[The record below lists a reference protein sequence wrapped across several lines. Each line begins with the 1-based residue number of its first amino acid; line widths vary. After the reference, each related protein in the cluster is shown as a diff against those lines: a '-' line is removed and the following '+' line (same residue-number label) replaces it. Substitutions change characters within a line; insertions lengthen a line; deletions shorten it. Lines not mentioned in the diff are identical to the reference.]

1 MGTPP
6 THLDRSCAV
15 TGILTVEGLTKRFF
29 GLTVLHE
36 VSFSVNEGELLS
48 IIGPNGSGKTTLF
61 NIVTGFLR
69 PEHGRVRFR
78 STDITHWPPHAIAR
92 HGIVRTFQDVRLFA
106 GLSALDNLRLAVQ
119 QHQEEDLLG
128 RFLWS
133 PKVRRLEREATER
146 ANGLLQEFGLSRQ
159 CNVPAGL
166 LSYGQRKLL
175 EFAIAIMP
183 EPDVVLLDEPA
194 SAVNPTMINTL
205 KDHVVAYNRAGHTV
219 VLIEHNMGVVMD
231 ISDRILVLDSGRLIA
246 EGSPDVVR
254 EDPLVLEAYF
264 GR

>member
-1 MGTPP
+1 MT
-6 THLDRSCAV
+6 A
-15 TGILTVEGLTKRFF
+15 ILTVERLTKRFF
-29 GLTVLHE
+29 GLTALDE
-36 VSFSVNEGELLS
+36 VSFSVSQGELLS

-61 NIVTGFLR
+61 NVITGFLHA
-69 PEHGRVRFR
+69 EHGRVRYR
-78 STDITHWPPHAIAR
+78 STDITAWPPHTIAR
-92 HGIVRTFQDVRLFA
+92 HGLVRTFQDVRLFA
-106 GLSALDNLRLAVQ
+106 GLSSLDNLRLAVQ

-146 ANGLLQEFGLSRQ
+146 ASALLQEFGLSGQRD
-159 CNVPAGL
+159 VPAGL

-183 EPDVVLLDEPA
+183 EPEVVLLDEPA

-205 KDHVVAYNRAGHTV
+205 KEHVVAYNRAGHTV

-246 EGSPDVVR
+246 EGPPEVVR